1 MTFAQKSDRITL
13 SEFEILLTLN
23 KTKERAL
30 NTFCLG
36 AKVKKMKK
44 TNQKKVHFVTLAA
57 MIASL
62 YVVLTLVSAVFGL
75 SSGAIQIRISES
87 LCVLAFFT
95 PAAIPGVTVGCL
107 VSNLIISTNILDIV
121 FGTLATFIGVYGG
134 YLIRKKEWLITLP
147 TILANTIII
156 PLVIVYGFGMTDI
169 ALPIVAIGVCVG
181 EILSAGIIGMGLLTI
196 LKRRNFK
203 L

>member
-1 MTFAQKSDRITL
+1 
-13 SEFEILLTLN
+13 
-23 KTKERAL
+23 
-30 NTFCLG
+30 
-36 AKVKKMKK
+36 MKK
-44 TNQKKVHFVTLAA
+44 TNQKRVRFVTLAA
-57 MIASL
+57 MIASI

-87 LCVLAFFT
+87 LCVLVLFT
-95 PAAIPGVTVGCL
+95 PAAIPGVTIGCL
-107 VSNLIISTNILDIV
+107 VSNLIISANILDII

-134 YLIRKKEWLITLP
+134 YLLRKREWLITVP

-169 ALPIVAIGVCVG
+169 ALPFVALGVFVG
-181 EILSAGIIGMGLLTI
+181 ELISAGVVGMGLITI
-196 LKRRNFK
+196 LKKRNFK